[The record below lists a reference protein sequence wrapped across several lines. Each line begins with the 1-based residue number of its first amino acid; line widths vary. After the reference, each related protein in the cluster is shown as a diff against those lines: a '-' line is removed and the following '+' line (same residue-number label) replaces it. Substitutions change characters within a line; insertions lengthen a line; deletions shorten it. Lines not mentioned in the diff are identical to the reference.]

1 MNKETINFAIMA
13 HIMQYAADGSLEG
26 IDPADYHHEIFN
38 RDQFITY
45 NSRALK
51 FMEEHEIDVWEGIS
65 EIQRLSR
72 DYGFDQPEITGPEC
86 LVNNLIYLMSLELMD
101 EKLLE
106 EIEAYE
112 NDHIK

>member
-13 HIMQYAADGSLEG
+13 HIMEYAADGCLDG

-38 RDQFITY
+38 RYPYITY

-51 FMEEHEIDVWEGIS
+51 FMKEHEIDVWEALI
-65 EIQRLSR
+65 EIRELSNA
-72 DYGFDQPEITGPEC
+72 YGLDQPEINGPEC

-101 EKLLE
+101 EQLLE
-106 EIEAYE
+106 EIEAYA